1 MTWVLFQ
8 QLDSKR
14 LSAVLKQ
21 AHKQANE
28 EDSDD
33 DAHDVLDK
41 LNLGRKPLYEDDFE
55 SEGEGEELEYD
66 PKEFQVDQKDE
77 HDFDR
82 FLKLSG
88 EKTIYDLIQEKLE
101 QRKNANMM
109 PVGGVGFKS
118 LLLFT
123 HHPF

>member
-1 MTWVLFQ
+1 M
-8 QLDSKR
+8 
-14 LSAVLKQ
+14 SAVLKQ

-28 EDSDD
+28 DDSDD
-33 DAHDVLDK
+33 DAHAVLDK

-55 SEGEGEELEYD
+55 VEEEEEEAEYD

-77 HDFDR
+77 HDFDK

-88 EKTIYDLIQEKLE
+88 ERTIYDLIQEKLE

-109 PVGGVGFKS
+109 PVGGVRSSSCSFYIS
-118 LLLFT
+118 NLT
-123 HHPF
+123 D